1 MIFNK
6 LVEKYLNE
14 NLLNDLQFVNTND
27 LNVQQY
33 NDLQQLLDDADK
45 HLEFAG
51 GNYVKGTDKDQQRIV
66 ALVDDIVVGFMT
78 PRYQPESEYWRSG
91 AIYVDPIHQGKGYAS
106 TMLQRF
112 FSTPNHL
119 PARVW
124 IANVN
129 TSSQRA
135 FGSAGFVKSKERNL
149 SDSPNDQGH
158 DWIKE

>member
-14 NLLNDLQFVNTND
+14 NLLNNLQFVNTND

-33 NDLQQLLDDADK
+33 NDLQQLLDDANN
-45 HLEFAG
+45 HPEFAE
-51 GNYVKGTDKDQQRIV
+51 GNYVKGTDKDKQRIV

-78 PRYQPESEYWRSG
+78 PRYQPESGYWRSG
-91 AIYVDPIHQGKGYAS
+91 AIYVDPLHQGKGYAS
-106 TMLQRF
+106 TMLQKF

-124 IANVN
+124 IASNN
-129 TSSQRA
+129 ISSQRA
-135 FGSAGFVKSKERNL
+135 FSSAGFVKGKQRNL